1 MSEKEVTLI
10 SNLKGTLLS
19 DNFWY
24 KQYWM
29 SYSISVVFR
38 QKWNIERGL
47 SRSQSWSL
55 LTYCIYTKSLACVWV
70 KKSVFFLTNHIPA
83 WHPVINN
90 KPDVARRYFLKKANK
105 TVHRARNILKYY
117 RTSCWYSTN
126 CTKVSKVY
134 TKQELPRVEAISKKE
149 FLKNICFLSQ
159 NTFEEFWQ
167 LSD

>member
-1 MSEKEVTLI
+1 MSSKLSSVIGRCGSCRLYCLALI
-10 SNLKGTLLS
+10 GQNKDALRSPAGLSRVSHLRICPCTSVQRLKGTLLS
-19 DNFWY
+19 DNVWY

-47 SRSQSWSL
+47 SWSQSWSL

-90 KPDVARRYFLKKANK
+90 KPDVARRYFWKKQIK
-105 TVHRARNILKYY
+105 L
-117 RTSCWYSTN
+117 
-126 CTKVSKVY
+126 Y
-134 TKQELPRVEAISKKE
+134 TEQGI
-149 FLKNICFLSQ
+149 F
-159 NTFEEFWQ
+159 
-167 LSD
+167 